1 MNDKDEKE
9 MKEEE
14 EENERKEGQKKNEP
28 PLKFHT
34 RFIAGMQAKI
44 FMQINQFQTWS
55 RRGGL

>member
-14 EENERKEGQKKNEP
+14 EEEKERKEGQKKNEP

-34 RFIAGMQAKI
+34 RFIAGM
-44 FMQINQFQTWS
+44 
-55 RRGGL
+55 

>member
-28 PLKFHT
+28 PLK
-34 RFIAGMQAKI
+34 IPY
-44 FMQINQFQTWS
+44 QIHRWNV
-55 RRGGL
+55 G